1 MSELRNISVVA
12 IGNPDGSSGV
22 GEIVMYNSP
31 QFNVKHDN
39 QPGLNDNSYFFSI
52 KIEKNYTVYKIIKNN
67 VRSNGAVRGGYLAI
81 AFSIPRGYELVAS
94 NPYQVL
100 IELWRTFRD
109 ACMTLRDKQ
118 VDAYEFNS
126 KQVDKAVLDETA
138 SSFSLRASRK
148 AYRPM
153 NKQGGIALVVQPEE
167 KIQQLLSDVQYFEF
181 SGFSEILVAETVAN
195 VDNYTLLK
203 DIVIPRPIE
212 YKLVVD
218 GIEVRDIKDRNEGI
232 SIESKDNPNYFEN
245 VTHTFSV
252 SELLDGNEL
261 SGVTLDE
268 AKEQISVST
277 KGWAKPKTE
286 TYHVKISPQAD
297 ESYFYIHKD
306 LIQISKNLQPLQLDD
321 NFDFVLYG
329 NEIGYVN
336 KGLIV
341 LKIADNKDYKL
352 LRANIVGNEIQVEVA
367 RIPRP
372 ITTTNQL
379 ISHGKYPSVN
389 KKVANE
395 CGCIQVVLNLDKKEF
410 KGNEQKKLKIRCDYG
425 DNLIQSTLVSFT
437 WSQADKCY
445 QGSLYLSDEW
455 KNKSVKLS
463 FVSQGHRFSTQ
474 SVALSSNRIELY
486 LDDFKLIRKNIKREY
501 IIAALA
507 ILLFFV
513 AFYLG
518 FATHMFFNRPP
529 QMNTNNVVM
538 TDTVPTND
546 YPTNT
551 NKELLAED
559 FLKKAKLE
567 INKEDVTFDKI
578 DSLYKE
584 SEEFQDFDA
593 IYNKIKTYHDLVALI
608 RSGKIDLAKIVAR
621 GKYITPEHADQV
633 RKLNNANWKQVKSFD
648 EIKSENTASDPKS
661 VGNNNVENKKSDTNK
676 NTDKTKKLDS
686 KTERNES
693 N

>member
-52 KIEKNYTVYKIIKNN
+52 KIENNYTVYKLIKNN

-94 NPYQVL
+94 NPYHVL
-100 IELWRTFRD
+100 IELWRTFKD

-138 SSFSLRASRK
+138 SSFSLRPSRN

-195 VDNYTLLK
+195 VDNYILLK
-203 DIVIPRPIE
+203 DIAIPRPIE

-218 GIEVRDIKDRNEGI
+218 GIVVRDIKDRNESI

-245 VTHTFSV
+245 VTHNFSV
-252 SELLDGNEL
+252 SELLDGNEI
-261 SGVTLDE
+261 SGITLDE

-286 TYHVKISPQAD
+286 IYHVKIIPQAD

-367 RIPRP
+367 RIQRH
-372 ITTTNQL
+372 ITTNRN
-379 ISHGKYPSVN
+379 IGHGNFPSVT

-395 CGCIQVVLNLDKKEF
+395 MGCIQVVLNLDKKIF
-410 KGNEQKKLKIRCDYG
+410 KGNEHKKLKIRCDYG
-425 DNLIQSTLVSFT
+425 EKLIQSTLVSFT
-437 WSQADKCY
+437 WPQAEKCY

-463 FVSQGHRFSTQ
+463 FVSQGYRFSTQ
-474 SVALSSNRIELY
+474 SVALSSNRVKLY

-507 ILLFFV
+507 ILLFLV

-518 FATHMFFNRPP
+518 FATHMFFNRPH
-529 QMNTNNVVM
+529 QINANNVVM
-538 TDTVPTND
+538 PVTVQTND
-546 YPTNT
+546 ST
-551 NKELLAED
+551 NKDKKLLAED
-559 FLKKAKLE
+559 FFEKAKSE

-578 DSLYKE
+578 YSLYEEYKE
-584 SEEFQDFDA
+584 FKDYDA
-593 IYNKIKTYHDLVALI
+593 SDSVYNIIKTYHDLVALI
-608 RSGKIDLAKIVAR
+608 RSGKIDSAKNVA
-621 GKYITPEHADQV
+621 KEIFISKKHADQV
-633 RKLNNANWKQVKSFD
+633 CKLNNANWKQVKSFD
-648 EIKSENTASDPKS
+648 EIKRGNTASDSKPVRNS
-661 VGNNNVENKKSDTNK
+661 NGENKSGTTIKDTG
-676 NTDKTKKLDS
+676 KTKKLDS
-686 KTERNES
+686 NTQR
-693 N
+693 